1 VGVVA
6 LLLPGGLLLLIG
18 WVLVRALA
26 RASVRL
32 REEMRAAGETVGVW
46 QAVSTL
52 SFRDV
57 LREARATL

>member
-1 VGVVA
+1 
-6 LLLPGGLLLLIG
+6 
-18 WVLVRALA
+18 
-26 RASVRL
+26 
-32 REEMRAAGETVGVW
+32 MRAAGETGGVW